1 MSQYLLKIGRLRL
14 TLLITLISIV
24 CSVAITLTIL
34 TIGLGKISPIGL
46 IISIVAPLVIAPLM
60 SWHVIGLMLKVAR
73 LEHDMRQLATYDQL
87 TQLLSRT
94 VFIKRASTLLNR
106 YQKQQR
112 AITFAYLDI
121 DNFKLINDNYGH
133 SAGDQVI
140 ASLGK
145 LIITKTTGNDL
156 SGRLGGEEFI
166 ICIPDLDL
174 ADATAVIEELL
185 TAIRQSSVQCN
196 NLELSYT
203 VSVGVTHT
211 NSTSTQSLEELIKRA
226 DQALYQAKRTGKDKL
241 VIV

>member
-1 MSQYLLKIGRLRL
+1 MSQYLLKIGQLRL

-34 TIGLGKISPIGL
+34 TIGLGKISPIGVV
-46 IISIVAPLVIAPLM
+46 ISIVAPLVIAPLM

-145 LIITKTTGNDL
+145 LIITKTTDNDL

-174 ADATAVIEELL
+174 AGATAVIEELL
-185 TAIRQSSVQCN
+185 TEIRQSSVQCN
-196 NLELSYT
+196 NLALSYT

-211 NSTSTQSLEELIKRA
+211 NSTTTQSLEELIKRA